1 MTVLSITAAALGVGL
16 GFMLAAPPARANCF
30 EDCQNTCRGLNGLVT
45 SDECVNTCSQQYCE
59 KHEKP
64 YGAIAYGID
73 SMAAGWS
80 YDYDNKRDADRRAL
94 RGCAEH
100 GDDCK
105 IVLSLFNSCGAVATG
120 DNKRFAVGQAPKSED
135 AQSSA
140 IAACTRQGGTNCE
153 VQAWACAFK

>member
-1 MTVLSITAAALGVGL
+1 MKSRWIFTAALGACLSLVVPG
-16 GFMLAAPPARANCF
+16 APARASCF

-45 SDECVNTCSQQYCE
+45 SDECVNTCSRQYCE
-59 KHEKP
+59 KREKP
-64 YGAIAYGID
+64 YGAIAYGSD

-80 YDYDNKRDADRRAL
+80 YDYENKRDADRRAPAA
-94 RGCAEH
+94 CAQH

-105 IVLSLFNSCGAVATG
+105 LVVSIFNSCGAVAAG

-140 IAACTRQGGTNCE
+140 IAACTRQGGSNCE
-153 VQAWACAFK
+153 VQAWACAFR